1 MNRRQS
7 LLGISALAGHAL
19 FPEVVGH
26 FARAAAPSAR
36 SEDWPPALVP
46 VDARPLLAEVVETI
60 IPTTDTPGAKV
71 ARVHVFV
78 DLMLAHCVP
87 SDGQTTA
94 LAALRALAAAGFVA
108 ASPEARQRQLAQ
120 LEPTAL
126 GLFKELTVLGYF
138 TSEIGATRAL
148 RYDAVPGSYHGCV
161 ELLPGQKAW
170 AT

>member
-19 FPEVVGH
+19 FPEMVER
-26 FARAAAPSAR
+26 FAHAATPATHPDEWR
-36 SEDWPPALVP
+36 PALVP
-46 VDARPLLAEVVETI
+46 PEAGPLLAELVETI
-60 IPTTDTPGAKV
+60 IPTTETPGAKT
-71 ARVHVFV
+71 ARVHLFV
-78 DLMLAHCVP
+78 DLVLAHCVP

-94 LAALRALAAAGFVA
+94 LAALRTLAAAGFVA
-108 ASPEARQRQLAQ
+108 ASPGARQRQLAQ
-120 LEPTAL
+120 LEPAAL
-126 GLFKELTVLGYF
+126 ALFKELTVLGYF
-138 TSEIGATRAL
+138 TSEIGATQAL